1 MDQELAGTGGFDDLG
16 TPLHRDLARNIL
28 ALLREQGA
36 ARGTR
41 LSRPALAQAL
51 GVSRTPVNGAVALL
65 EKLGVVIFEG
75 RSVRL
80 LSLELA
86 PAVLRSED
94 EETGLDRLLVEI
106 ARGRADGIVP
116 DEVSERQLAAM
127 FDASRGLVVQ
137 ALTQLAEGG
146 AVSRN
151 RGHGWR
157 FAREA
162 SNGEERAAS
171 YRFRLLVEPA
181 GLVEPT
187 FALPADFADRTRTT
201 HLGFL
206 ERPWRDEDAI
216 AFFRV
221 NAAFH
226 AGLAEASGNRFIA
239 AAVTQQNRVRM
250 LSNYTWRLGRERVEV
265 SVREHLAILD
275 TLLTGDQER
284 ASTLMRL
291 HLLDALALR
300 PGSRR

>member
-1 MDQELAGTGGFDDLG
+1 MDHELVGISESGDLG

-28 ALLREQGA
+28 AMLREQGA
-36 ARGTR
+36 TRGTR

-65 EKLGVVIFEG
+65 EKLGVVTSEG

-80 LSLELA
+80 CSLELD
-86 PAVLRSED
+86 PAVLQSES
-94 EETGLDRLLVEI
+94 EETGLDRLLVDI

-116 DEVSERQLAAM
+116 DEVSERQLASM
-127 FDASRGLVVQ
+127 FDVGRGVVVQ

-146 AVSRN
+146 VVSRN

-157 FAREA
+157 FAPGA
-162 SNGEERAAS
+162 SSAEERAAS
-171 YRFRLLVEPA
+171 YRFRLLIEPA
-181 GLVEPT
+181 GLVEPN
-187 FALPADFADRTRTT
+187 FALPPGFADRTRTT

-206 ERPWRDEDAI
+206 ERPWRDENAI

-239 AAVTQQNRVRM
+239 AAVAQQNRVRM
-250 LSNYTWRLGRERVEV
+250 LSNFIWRLGRERVEV

-275 TLLTGDQER
+275 TLLAGDRER
-284 ASTLMRL
+284 ASMLMRL
-291 HLLDALALR
+291 HLSDALALR
-300 PGSRR
+300 PGTRR